1 MEEEG
6 RRITKARVPGGPK
19 NPGFPGYPFGPGGPI
34 SPRWPGIPGSPGS
47 PGNPDLSKPGIPGSP
62 FGPVSPLLPVY
73 KWMNE
78 KMNTQLL
85 SPPTPDIFH
94 GSKYLALWFEQI
106 THVSNWFRSPF
117 VEFKDP
123 FWL

>member
-1 MEEEG
+1 MENKG

-34 SPRWPGIPGSPGS
+34 SPWWPGIPDSPGS

-78 KMNTQLL
+78 KMNAQLL
-85 SPPTPDIFH
+85 SPPTPAIFQ
-94 GSKYLALWFEQI
+94 GCKYLSLWFEQ
-106 THVSNWFRSPF
+106 TTYLSNDWFN
-117 VEFKDP
+117 
-123 FWL
+123 WLI